1 MKIIKKKENFIY
13 NLVYKI
19 KKLFVKKNKKIE
31 NIDKENIAKQQ
42 ESDMYFETLT
52 EYKKYIPSEELI
64 DTITKFENNQNIISE
79 LTDEQI
85 KELIKYYIEKNK
97 ELDRE
102 LEYKKKKFDD
112 LVKKLKNFCEKSKSA
127 K

>member
-1 MKIIKKKENFIY
+1 MQMIKYKENFIY

-79 LTDEQI
+79 LTDEQV
-85 KELIKYYIEKNK
+85 KELIKYYREKNK

-112 LVKKLKNFCEKSKSA
+112 LVKKLNNFCEKSKSA